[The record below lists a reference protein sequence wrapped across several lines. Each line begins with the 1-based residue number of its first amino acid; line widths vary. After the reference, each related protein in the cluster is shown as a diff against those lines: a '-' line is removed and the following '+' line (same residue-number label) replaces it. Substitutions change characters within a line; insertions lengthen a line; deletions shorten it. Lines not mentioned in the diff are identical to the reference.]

1 MCVLTRDVGRREDHT
16 IICILHIKKRAV
28 IKNILLILTLSTSLI
43 AGQAKKFDFNVT
55 TPMEYTAVEE
65 VPLTDEELRNRVL
78 YANLIGAAVVL
89 GWGTINW
96 DYFTSDPV
104 MADEGWFGDDT
115 KYGGADKLGHIYSTY
130 VLSLGF
136 ASLYEYW
143 GMKEEESMIYGPLS
157 SWFFQGIMEI
167 GDSFSDT
174 QGFSYEDIIMN
185 TVGAGFYYVREKYPS
200 VKEKLD
206 LRLEYIPELSE
217 EDPFTQYNNMKF
229 LLALKFSGFE
239 SMESNF
245 LRYGELHLGYY
256 SRGYHNYYDYE
267 QKERVVY
274 VGVGINVS
282 EVLASMGWIKTSK
295 VFNYYQLPYTYVPF
309 GYDFDSDSYV
319 EPYSRPYRGYRK

>member
-1 MCVLTRDVGRREDHT
+1 MRITLKVALE
-16 IICILHIKKRAV
+16 IPKKSRM
-28 IKNILLILTLSTSLI
+28 KNILLILALSTSLI
-43 AGQAKKFDFNVT
+43 AGEAKNFDFNVT
-55 TPMEYTAVEE
+55 AATEYTEE
-65 VPLTDEELRNRVL
+65 KPLTDEELRNRVL
-78 YANLIGAAVVL
+78 YTNLIGAAVVTA
-89 GWGTINW
+89 WGVAFW
-96 DYFTSDPV
+96 DYFTTDPV

-115 KYGGADKLGHIYSTY
+115 KYGGSDKLGHVYSTY
-130 VLSLGF
+130 LWSLGF

-143 GMKEEESMIYGPLS
+143 GMDEEESIIYGPLS
-157 SWFFQGIMEI
+157 AWFFQGIMEM

-206 LRLEYIPELSE
+206 LRLEYIPDLNA
-217 EDPFTQYNNMKF
+217 EDVFTQYNSMKY

-274 VGVGINVS
+274 VGIGINVS

-309 GYDFDSDSYV
+309 GYDFDSHSYV
-319 EPYSRPYRGYRK
+319 APYSRPYRGYTK